1 MYWKP
6 GLPKKA
12 LKLYFTAGNKLMTAD
27 DLKEYIGTYFQKDKQ
42 YFTYIDKGNG
52 PRKYLVK
59 LNNNMDFRTYVK
71 SETFKPLFNPIL
83 PNDMAIFPKDSD
95 YDKGYFDRIF
105 IRKGIEKN
113 GVIKEI
119 NKDILQGI
127 NKEQLI
133 KPLYKSVKVRWKL
146 TGPRL
151 DVNIKKVYDP
161 YNTEVTQDE
170 FGQDDSGVVY
180 GVESTNRRTIYL
192 KNKEMNGLTAKI
204 INYIQFA
211 QLTNISST

>member
-6 GLPKKA
+6 GLPKKG
-12 LKLYFTAGNKLMTAD
+12 LKLYFTAGNQLMTAV
-27 DLKEYIGTYFQKDKQ
+27 DLEEYIGTYYKKDKHS
-42 YFTYIDKGNG
+42 FTYIDKGIG

-59 LNNNMDFRTYVK
+59 LNNDIDFRTYVNTK
-71 SETFKPLFNPIL
+71 IFKPLFNPVL
-83 PNDMAIFPKDSD
+83 PKDTAVFPKDSD
-95 YDKGYFDRIF
+95 YEKGYFDRIF

-119 NKDILQGI
+119 NKDILQKI
-127 NKEQLI
+127 NSEALI

-146 TGPRL
+146 TGPRK